1 DSVMAATKLVP
12 VSQLEHRKSN
22 FQHKL
27 IPGKEEGL
35 KDLYACKSQR
45 CSYSLAAE
53 NSQYS
58 SGHRD
63 SCLGGLQNTSQT
75 KTPPSRS
82 VVRWKEGV
90 DRAYPLKPIVHQ
102 QGMSVPVV
110 NTAQLGSA
118 PYMEEAPN
126 SSPSSISKGRYQP
139 AAVLSP
145 WPEEPKQSASPYR
158 GHLDYIQK
166 LEADGRKLEKKIQKQ
181 KALLREKLKRTK
193 EELRRV
199 QREKELAETGERR
212 YPEVE
217 RTHKQMTAKYP
228 EEKTFR
234 GAVRPDDGVL
244 HGVQSAEAVILK
256 PGTTLCPQ
264 ELAMRKHKKER
275 LVASNSKIQGHIPME
290 HLASCS
296 KPAPKCGSS
305 PSAISEQVSGD
316 HPSAKVLC
324 MQAGSPGEQG
334 KLGLCSFCGRS
345 FLCTRLEK
353 HISICS
359 KLQGSKRKVFDSR
372 KARTKGTALEEYQQL
387 KGSEGPES
395 KPPRKNNWKQKHAVL
410 IQTMREA
417 RAVEQVLSKGGKV
430 SEVPLLP
437 PIENPDYVACPYCT
451 RRFAPQVAERHVPK
465 CKNIKNRPPPPPQ
478 RRR

>member
-1 DSVMAATKLVP
+1 
-12 VSQLEHRKSN
+12 LEHHKSN

-63 SCLGGLQNTSQT
+63 SCLGRLQNISQT

-82 VVRWKEGV
+82 VARWKEGV

-102 QGMSVPVV
+102 QGMRVPVG

-126 SSPSSISKGRYQP
+126 SSLSSMSKRRYQA

-145 WPEEPKQSASPYR
+145 CPEEPEQSASPYR
-158 GHLDYIQK
+158 GHLDYIRK
-166 LEADGRKLEKKIQKQ
+166 LEAEGQKLEKKIRKQ
-181 KALLREKLKRTK
+181 KALLREKLKRTN

-228 EEKTFR
+228 EEKNFR

-256 PGTTLCPQ
+256 PGTTLRPQ
-264 ELAMRKHKKER
+264 ELAMGKHKER

-296 KPAPKCGSS
+296 KPAPKYGSS
-305 PSAISEQVSGD
+305 PSPISEQVSGD

-324 MQAGSPGEQG
+324 MQAGSAVEHG

-359 KLQGSKRKVFDSR
+359 KIQGSRREVFDSR
-372 KARTKGTALEEYQQL
+372 KARTKGTELEQYQLL
-387 KGSEGPES
+387 KGSERPES

-410 IQTMREA
+410 IQPMREA
-417 RAVEQVLSKGGKV
+417 REVQQVLSKGGKV
-430 SEVPLLP
+430 SEVTLLP
-437 PIENPDYVACPYCT
+437 PIENPDYVACPYCK
-451 RRFAPQVAERHVPK
+451 RRFAPRAAERHVPK

-478 RRR
+478 MR